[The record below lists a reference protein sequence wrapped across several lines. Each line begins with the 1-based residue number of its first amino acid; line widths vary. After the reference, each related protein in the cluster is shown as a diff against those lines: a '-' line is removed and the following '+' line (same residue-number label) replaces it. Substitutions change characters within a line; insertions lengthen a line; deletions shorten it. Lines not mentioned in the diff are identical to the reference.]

1 MGLLLSLHISLT
13 QKTTFIFMLSKL
25 KCTSQRELLKAS
37 PSPPQKANNSFL
49 LECCVVVSYI
59 VLFCLTVFFFLKSVY
74 GAVWKKLKPAL
85 TVIQK
90 NIFKQQCDFDIK

>member
-13 QKTTFIFMLSKL
+13 QKTTFIFMLSKPV
-25 KCTSQRELLKAS
+25 CTSQRELLKAS

-74 GAVWKKLKPAL
+74 GAVEVETSPDCYSKKYFQ
-85 TVIQK
+85 TSM
-90 NIFKQQCDFDIK
+90 

>member
-13 QKTTFIFMLSKL
+13 QKTTFIFMLSKPV
-25 KCTSQRELLKAS
+25 CTSQRELLKAS
-37 PSPPQKANNSFL
+37 P
-49 LECCVVVSYI
+49 CVIVSYI

>member
-13 QKTTFIFMLSKL
+13 QKTLFIFMLSKPV
-25 KCTSQRELLKAS
+25 CTSQRELLKAS

-74 GAVWKKLKPAL
+74 DAVWKKLKPAL

>member
-13 QKTTFIFMLSKL
+13 QKTTFIFMLSKPE
-25 KCTSQRELLKAS
+25 CTSQRELLKAS

-49 LECCVVVSYI
+49 LECCVVVYYI
-59 VLFCLTVFFFLKSVY
+59 VLFCLTVFFFLKSLY

>member
-1 MGLLLSLHISLT
+1 MLSLHISLT
-13 QKTTFIFMLSKL
+13 QKTTFIFMLSKPV
-25 KCTSQRELLKAS
+25 CTSQRELLKAS

-90 NIFKQQCDFDIK
+90 IFSNNNVILI

>member
-13 QKTTFIFMLSKL
+13 QKTTFIFLLSKPE
-25 KCTSQRELLKAS
+25 CTSQRELLKAS

-90 NIFKQQCDFDIK
+90 IFSNNNVILI

>member
-13 QKTTFIFMLSKL
+13 QKTTFIFMLSKPV
-25 KCTSQRELLKAS
+25 CTSQRELLKAS

-59 VLFCLTVFFFLKSVY
+59 VLFCLTVFFLPKICLWCCLEKVETSPDCY
-74 GAVWKKLKPAL
+74 S
-85 TVIQK
+85 K

>member
-13 QKTTFIFMLSKL
+13 QKTTFIFMLSKPV
-25 KCTSQRELLKAS
+25 CTSQRELLEAS

-74 GAVWKKLKPAL
+74 DAVWKKLKPAL

>member
-13 QKTTFIFMLSKL
+13 QKTTFIFMLSKPV
-25 KCTSQRELLKAS
+25 CTSQRELLKAS

-49 LECCVVVSYI
+49 LECCVVVSYV
-59 VLFCLTVFFFLKSVY
+59 VLFWLTVFFFLKSVY

-90 NIFKQQCDFDIK
+90 IFSNNNVILI

>member
-13 QKTTFIFMLSKL
+13 QKTTFIFLLSKPE
-25 KCTSQRELLKAS
+25 CTSQRELLKAS

-90 NIFKQQCDFDIK
+90 NIFKQQCDFEIK